1 MTEKELKR
9 LSRSELLQML
19 ITQAEENKAL
29 KDRLE
34 ETETQLKDRQITIEK
49 SGSLAEVALSLNG
62 VFQATDAAA
71 KQYLENVKRM
81 SNQQEAACRAL
92 QADAEKKA
100 EEIMQNAQA
109 YSQKLRAE
117 ADDYWKQ
124 VVAKTQTLLEELDA
138 QRKLI
143 RSAGTGQGQ

>member
-29 KDRLE
+29 QDRVE
-34 ETETQLKDRQITIEK
+34 ATEKQLKDRQITIEQ

-71 KQYLENVKRM
+71 RQYLENIKRM
-81 SNQQEAACRAL
+81 NDQQEVACREL
-92 QADAEKKA
+92 QADAEKQA
-100 EEIMQNAQA
+100 AAIVQNAQA

-124 VVAKTQTLLEELDA
+124 VVAKTQTLLEDLDA
-138 QRKLI
+138 LRDLI
-143 RSAGTGQGQ
+143 RSAGTGQEQ

>member
-29 KDRLE
+29 QDRVE
-34 ETETQLKDRQITIEK
+34 ATEKQLKDRQITIEQ

-71 KQYLENVKRM
+71 RQYLENIKRM
-81 SNQQEAACRAL
+81 NDQQEVACREL
-92 QADAEKKA
+92 QADAEKQA
-100 EEIMQNAQA
+100 AAIVQNAQA

-124 VVAKTQTLLEELDA
+124 VVAKTQTLLEDLDA
-138 QRKLI
+138 LRELI
-143 RSAGTGQGQ
+143 RSAGTGQEQ

>member
-19 ITQAEENKAL
+19 ITQAEENKDL
-29 KDRLE
+29 QDRLE
-34 ETETQLKDRQITIEK
+34 ETENQLKDRQITIEQ

-71 KQYLENVKRM
+71 KQYLENIKRM
-81 SNQQEAACRAL
+81 SSQQEAACREL

-100 EEIMQNAQA
+100 AEIVQNAQA
-109 YSQKLRAE
+109 YSEKLHTE

-124 VVAKTQTLLEELDA
+124 VVAKTQTLLEDLDA
-138 QRKLI
+138 LRELI
-143 RSAGTGQGQ
+143 RSAGTGQEQ